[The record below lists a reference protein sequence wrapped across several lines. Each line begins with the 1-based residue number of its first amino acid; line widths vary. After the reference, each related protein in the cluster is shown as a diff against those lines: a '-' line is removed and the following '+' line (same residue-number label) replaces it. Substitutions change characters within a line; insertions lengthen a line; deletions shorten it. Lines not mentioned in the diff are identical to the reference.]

1 MTRDQESSQKS
12 LIDLLCETLISI
24 SQNHY
29 QHIENPVKCS
39 KRASVAL
46 IIRTRPSFN
55 HWPEDEINQS
65 DSNIRFDIKKF
76 FTLPWVQ
83 QGDPEIA
90 FIKRAAREGDRWT
103 NHVALPGGK
112 RDSED
117 LDDKNV
123 AIRETA
129 EEIGLDL
136 SLSDALYIGNL
147 PDRLVQTAWGTF
159 PIMVLCPFVFLWTKA
174 TVPPLKLQPGEVASL
189 HWVPLRTLLSP
200 SSRTY
205 KYVHTSDRFVQKGG
219 ILSRT
224 ILRYTL
230 GLMQFSAVRLL
241 PSESLYCSSTKEFFP
256 KENLTKSEHK
266 TSFISKIIG
275 QSSTK
280 WNDSFS
286 RNEPLLLWGLTLG
299 ILVDFLNQL
308 SPYNAMELWSYP
320 TFTNYDARLI
330 ISILTMSLKR
340 RNKSLLRIQSSS
352 TDQSTI
358 DTEIEKVPIKDFSF
372 STAQTSD
379 QIKILQEY
387 QHKNQS
393 DVVGIMLDGYYD
405 KVRRGAIIAIS
416 LRTIGALSI
425 MFIILKKYIKIKH
438 TN

>member
-12 LIDLLCETLISI
+12 LINSLCETLISI
-24 SQNHY
+24 SQNPY
-29 QHIENPVKCS
+29 QHIENPVRCS

-55 HWPEDEINQS
+55 HWPEDELHQS
-65 DSNIRFDIKKF
+65 DSTLRFDVKTF

-83 QGDPEIA
+83 NGDPEIA

-103 NHVALPGGK
+103 NHIALPGGK
-112 RDSED
+112 RDPED
-117 LDDKNV
+117 LDDKDV

-136 SLSDALYIGNL
+136 SSSDALYIGNL

-159 PIMVLCPFVFLWTKA
+159 PIMVLCPFVFLWTRA
-174 TVPPLKLQPGEVASL
+174 TVPPLKLQPGEVASV

-205 KYVHTSDRFVQKGG
+205 NYVHISDRFVQKGG
-219 ILSRT
+219 FLSRT
-224 ILRYTL
+224 ILRCTL
-230 GLMQFSAVRLL
+230 GLMQFSAIRLL

-256 KENLTKSEHK
+256 KENLTESEHK
-266 TSFISKIIG
+266 TSIITRIIE

-280 WNDSFS
+280 RNDSFS
-286 RNEPLLLWGLTLG
+286 RNEPILLWGLTLG

-308 SPYNAMELWSYP
+308 PPHNAIELWTYP

-340 RNKSLLRIQSSS
+340 RNKSLLRTESTS
-352 TDQSTI
+352 TDHSTI
-358 DTEIEKVPIKDFSF
+358 DAEIEKVPIKDFSF

-379 QIKILQEY
+379 QINILQK
-387 QHKNQS
+387 HKLKNQS
-393 DVVGIMLDGYYD
+393 DAVGVMLNGYYE

-416 LRTIGALSI
+416 LRTIGVLSI
-425 MFIILKKYIKIKH
+425 MFIILRKYI
-438 TN
+438 